1 MTTSATLLSPSP
13 GEVHARDL
21 PSLGTL
27 PAALNGTFLRLGPA
41 DPERTRQGA
50 PRGLDG
56 APWLA
61 GLRLR
66 GGRAEW
72 FTSRRVLTDGACRA
86 LGLLPVPGPRR
97 GVSDRANAGV
107 VAHAGRILALGDGGV
122 LPVELA
128 PDLSTRARHDFD
140 GTLPAG
146 FSAHP
151 RRDPVT
157 GELYAV
163 AYSHEAPH
171 VQLVVVGVDGR
182 VARVTPVPGISG
194 APMMHAFSLTER
206 YAVLYDL
213 PVAFAPPSARASG
226 GAPYRW
232 REGRPARIGLLPRYG
247 GAAAR
252 WFEVEPCFV
261 LHPMNAYEAR
271 DTVVLDV
278 VRYDRAFDR
287 DPLCPGES
295 PPALWRWT
303 VDLRSGRVREE
314 LLDPQGQEY
323 PAVDERYIG
332 GAYRYGFSAAVSCD
346 NRPYGG
352 EALIRH
358 DLAAGRS
365 ERHEFGPGH
374 EVGDPVFVPRSPDA
388 PEGDGWIVQ
397 VCNRLEERRSDLLIF
412 EALDIEKGPVAT
424 VHIPFQLR
432 FGLHGNWA
440 NAEDIGLTKDR
451 VAA

>member
-1 MTTSATLLSPSP
+1 MTTSATLLSPAP
-13 GEVHARDL
+13 GEVYARDL
-21 PSLGTL
+21 PSLGVL
-27 PAALNGTFLRLGPA
+27 PAALDGTFLRLGPA
-41 DPERTRQGA
+41 DPARARPA
-50 PRGLDG
+50 PARGLDG

-72 FTSRRVLTDGACRA
+72 FTSRRVLTDCACRE

-157 GELYAV
+157 GELVAV
-163 AYSHEAPH
+163 TYSHEAPH

-182 VARVTPVPGISG
+182 VSRVTPVDGVSG
-194 APMMHAFSLTER
+194 APMMHAFSLTEHF
-206 YAVLYDL
+206 AVLYDL
-213 PVAFAPPSARASG
+213 PVAFAPEPEARTGG

-232 REGRPARIGLLPRYG
+232 REGRAARVGLLPRQTDG
-247 GAAAR
+247 PVR

-271 DTVVLDV
+271 DEVVLDV

-287 DPLCPGES
+287 DPLCPGEA

-303 VDLRSGRVREE
+303 LDLRSGRVREE
-314 LLDPQGQEY
+314 LLDPHGQEY

-332 GAYRYGFSAAVSCD
+332 SAYRYGFATAVSCD

-358 DLAAGRS
+358 DLVAGRS
-365 ERHEFGPGH
+365 ERHEFGPGR

-388 PEGDGWIVQ
+388 PEGDGWLLAYVRDPFGDAEFVVLDTREFTGPPCARVPLPALGPRGFHSAWLPS
-397 VCNRLEERRSDLLIF
+397 VCT
-412 EALDIEKGPVAT
+412 AA
-424 VHIPFQLR
+424 
-432 FGLHGNWA
+432 GL
-440 NAEDIGLTKDR
+440 
-451 VAA
+451 